1 MRVWG
6 QLGIEGVEARWI
18 KSVRC
23 HVSGWV
29 RQRRISIA
37 VSQVKDQAPLHQIDG
52 SNFSLASGG
61 GIQMPT
67 FPISIFFS
75 GTNNRINDL
84 FPQGCSREGIIR
96 V

>member
-37 VSQVKDQAPLHQIDG
+37 VSQVKIRRPHQIDG
-52 SNFSLASGG
+52 SIF
-61 GIQMPT
+61 
-67 FPISIFFS
+67 ISQRRRDSNANISHIYF
-75 GTNNRINDL
+75 L
-84 FPQGCSREGIIR
+84 FGN
-96 V
+96 